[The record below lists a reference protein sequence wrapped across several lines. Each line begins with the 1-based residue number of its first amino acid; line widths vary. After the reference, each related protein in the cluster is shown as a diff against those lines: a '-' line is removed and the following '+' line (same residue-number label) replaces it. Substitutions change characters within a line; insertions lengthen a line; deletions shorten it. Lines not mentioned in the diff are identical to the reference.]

1 MHFKI
6 GRFEIALSRSS
17 IFYRLPYIGQG
28 YVGHGLNASI
38 RGRHCRR
45 LIADKGG
52 GVAPIGTP
60 GGTFATASAA
70 PLC

>member
-28 YVGHGLNASI
+28 YVGHGLTCFDPWSSLPETD
-38 RGRHCRR
+38 RG
-45 LIADKGG
+45 
-52 GVAPIGTP
+52 
-60 GGTFATASAA
+60 
-70 PLC
+70 